1 MVFTRAGILPE
12 HIALTNICTNCN
24 SDLLFS
30 HRASHGQRG
39 SLAAFLALPVI
50 AKKGDKDVLHTLT
63 DNTAESVTENI
74 QQEVATQTSFAVD
87 FFHENLPKAINF
99 GVGVVFALI
108 FFLIGR
114 ILINWVRKLVRPLS
128 SDQPPIRAWSS
139 S

>member
-1 MVFTRAGILPE
+1 MYYTL
-12 HIALTNICTNCN
+12 
-24 SDLLFS
+24 
-30 HRASHGQRG
+30 
-39 SLAAFLALPVI
+39 
-50 AKKGDKDVLHTLT
+50 LT

-114 ILINWVRKLVRPLS
+114 ILINWCGPLS

>member
-1 MVFTRAGILPE
+1 MYYTL
-12 HIALTNICTNCN
+12 
-24 SDLLFS
+24 
-30 HRASHGQRG
+30 
-39 SLAAFLALPVI
+39 
-50 AKKGDKDVLHTLT
+50 LT

-114 ILINWVRKLVRPLS
+114 ILINWVRKLVRASIERSAADKGVEQFVDS
-128 SDQPPIRAWSS
+128 SESIPRQSQLCLLPVVWQSVLPSRGVSQILPEGY
-139 S
+139 